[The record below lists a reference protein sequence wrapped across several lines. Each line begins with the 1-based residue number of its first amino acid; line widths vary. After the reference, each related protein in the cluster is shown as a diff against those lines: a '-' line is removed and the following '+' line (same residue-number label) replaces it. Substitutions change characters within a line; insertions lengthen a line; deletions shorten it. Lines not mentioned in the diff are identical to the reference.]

1 LYELLEASLK
11 KTDLYLGFN
20 SLDGD

>member
-1 LYELLEASLK
+1 VEAEVGGSLGIEA
-11 KTDLYLGFN
+11 GFN